1 MSMAWQ
7 LTTLGQICTEQGG
20 SIQTGPFGSQLHTSD
35 YKEIGI
41 PVVMPTNIG
50 DGGIVEDGIARID
63 QSDVDRLSQHK
74 LMLNDIVFS
83 RRGDVT
89 KNALIREHEVGW
101 FCGTGCLKV
110 RLGIERIAN
119 PKFISHYLRLP
130 DTKDW
135 LMRHAIGATMPNLN
149 TGILSAVP
157 VNLPPISIQHE
168 IAAMLGSLDD
178 RIALLRET
186 NTTLEAIAQALFK
199 SWFVDFDPVHA
210 KMQGRAPEG
219 MIDATAALFPDSFD
233 ESELGPV
240 PKGWKLV
247 PFGQLLSHTIGGDWG
262 SDVADEKNDTR
273 VAIIRG
279 TDIPDLQTN
288 ANSRVPVRYTSKKKL
303 AGRKLED
310 GDLLLE
316 VSGGSKDQPTGRSL
330 YLSSAL
336 LSQFDCPVEPASFCR
351 LLRPVNKEVGMLLS
365 QHLTYIYAQGK
376 TWEYQNQ
383 STGIANFQT
392 THFLETELVACPPD
406 DVLKAFAETAQPL
419 IARAHLTQIQEL
431 ASLRDTLLPRLI
443 SGQLELH
450 EVQTHPED
458 VLA

>member
-1 MSMAWQ
+1 MSSEWPLFPLEDCLDALIDYRGKTPEKTTSGIPLITAKVIKGGRIETPNEFIAFDNYDAWMRRGIPQCGDVVLTVEAPLGEVAQ
-7 LTTLGQICTEQGG
+7 LGSEKIALAQRVVTLRGKVNFLDSTYLLYWLQSEVAQEQLKARATGTTV
-20 SIQTGPFGSQLHTSD
+20 
-35 YKEIGI
+35 IGI
-41 PVVMPTNIG
+41 K
-50 DGGIVEDGIARID
+50 
-63 QSDVDRLSQHK
+63 QSELRKLS
-74 LMLNDIVFS
+74 
-83 RRGDVT
+83 
-89 KNALIREHEVGW
+89 
-101 FCGTGCLKV
+101 
-110 RLGIERIAN
+110 
-119 PKFISHYLRLP
+119 
-130 DTKDW
+130 
-135 LMRHAIGATMPNLN
+135 
-149 TGILSAVP
+149 VP
-157 VNLPPISIQHE
+157 IPPISVQQEVAE
-168 IAAMLGSLDD
+168 ILRSLDD

-219 MIDATAALFPDSFD
+219 IDEATAALFPDSFE
-233 ESELGPV
+233 ESELGTV

-279 TDIPDLQTN
+279 TDIPDLKSN
-288 ANSRVPVRYTSKKKL
+288 ANSRVPVRYTSQKKL

-330 YLSSAL
+330 YLSGAL

-351 LLRPVNKEVGMLLS
+351 LLRPLNKEVGMLLA

-392 THFLETELVACPPD
+392 THFLESELVACPPD
-406 DVLKAFAETAQPL
+406 DVLTAFAETVRPL
-419 IARAHLTQIQEL
+419 VARSHLTQIQEL
-431 ASLRDTLLPRLI
+431 ASLRDVLLPRLI
-443 SGQLELH
+443 TGQLLIN
-450 EVQTHPED
+450 
-458 VLA
+458 